1 MRENEN
7 VEAGYFGV
15 GFFFLGIFG
24 MYFLVSGLM
33 KQDLI
38 FRIAVF
44 GPLLAA
50 ALGLFIVLFSV
61 DLRHNLSSSLLAF
74 LSARFPRM
82 SDKERSRMLD
92 LLLLFFIGNMAWL
105 SGYLLPLNQPSA
117 FGITL
122 FLAVT
127 FLSLFFGKWLSS
139 SRLSSSLL
147 FDNAEPDIE
156 FTKIANALLSDAQHG
171 LNPRQRMMVTEQQVA
186 FRHRLLDIENS
197 PVWARTVKSMN
208 AVSSNK
214 EQLRKKLL
222 NFHASES
229 EALFTFVVNNR
240 GEFKPYEL
248 RLLEAEF
255 LIESLSEMLNKLAKD
270 VEASD
275 QLRWN
280 FGSLLGEYMARY
292 HAQRDSKSG
301 LPPIEAGGQSTHKI
315 WGHAERLFS
324 KVLDLDSTSLHR
336 NWDPYFLCSFQK
348 RLTEMLSVLTHE
360 EKKQIMEIGRKQ
372 KPTEVETSWFR
383 SVYFLLGAI
392 SSSSL
397 PRTSGMLS
405 SVDFLR
411 LDVWPR
417 MMEESI
423 GQTEFE
429 RIAKPILTQLPLQG
443 KTFVHQLLMLIL
455 VLSFNVGK

>member
-1 MRENEN
+1 MRENED
-7 VEAGYFGV
+7 VEPGYFGV

-24 MYFLVSGLM
+24 MYFLVSGLL

-44 GPLLAA
+44 GPLLLG

-61 DLRHNLSSSLLAF
+61 DLRHNLSSSLLSYM
-74 LSARFPRM
+74 SARFPRM

-92 LLLLFFIGNMAWL
+92 LVLLFFIGNTAWL

-122 FLAVT
+122 FLAVA

-147 FDNAEPDIE
+147 FDDVEPDIE
-156 FTKIANALLSDAQHG
+156 FTKIANALLSDAQNG
-171 LNPRQRMMVTEQQVA
+171 LNPRQRMMVTEQQVS
-186 FRHRLLDIENS
+186 FRHRLLQIENS
-197 PVWARTVKSMN
+197 PAWARTVKSMN
-208 AVSSNK
+208 DVSSNK

-229 EALFTFVVNNR
+229 EALFTFVANNR

-248 RLLEAEF
+248 RFLEAEF
-255 LIESLSEMLNKLAKD
+255 LIESLSDMLNKLAKD

-280 FGSLLGEYMARY
+280 FGSLLGQYMANY

-301 LPPIEAGGQSTHKI
+301 LPPIEAGGQTSHKI

-324 KVLDLDSTSLHR
+324 MVLDLESTTLER

-348 RLTEMLSVLTHE
+348 RLTEMLSLLTHQ
-360 EKKQIMEIGRKQ
+360 EKKEIMEIGRKQ
-372 KPTEVETSWFR
+372 RPTALESAWLR
-383 SVYFLLGAI
+383 SVYLLLGSFSA
-392 SSSSL
+392 SNL
-397 PRTSGMLS
+397 PRSSGMLS

-411 LDVWPR
+411 LDAWPR
-417 MMEESI
+417 MMEEAI

-429 RIAKPILTQLPLQG
+429 RVAKPILKHLPLQE
-443 KTFVHQLLMLIL
+443 KSFVHQLLMLML
-455 VLSFNVGK
+455 VLSFNVEK